1 MHKDYLQEN
10 KQQKVVIF
18 HIVRRVNKMFNQTG
32 IKTEKYGNI
41 TQILKNVELQESVG
55 IVVDDSVA
63 TADSLGRKIVKA
75 GTPLTGDLDN
85 RTTAFTAA
93 KAGSS
98 VEKSDAVGVLLH
110 DVDVTTGDANGTLLI
125 FGFVNTNRIDATTKV
140 KITEQVKEALPMI
153 KFIAC

>member
-1 MHKDYLQEN
+1 
-10 KQQKVVIF
+10 
-18 HIVRRVNKMFNQTG
+18 MFNQTG

-55 IVVDDSVA
+55 VVVDDSVA
-63 TADSLGRKIVKA
+63 TADSLGRKRKIVKA

-98 VEKSDAVGVLLH
+98 TEKSDAVGVLLH
-110 DVDVTTGDANGTLLI
+110 DVDVTMGDANGTLLI
-125 FGFVNTNRIDATTKV
+125 FGFVNTNRIDTTTKA